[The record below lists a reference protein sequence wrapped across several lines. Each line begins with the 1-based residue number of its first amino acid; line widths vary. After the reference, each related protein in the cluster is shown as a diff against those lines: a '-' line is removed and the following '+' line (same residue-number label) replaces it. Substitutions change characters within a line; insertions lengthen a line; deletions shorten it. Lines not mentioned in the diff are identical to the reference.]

1 MNTLSLS
8 LGLSLIFATT
18 LITPVVAQTSDSKP
32 QLPSETG
39 SADDLRVSPR
49 GGVGFS
55 TTGSGY
61 EDPFFSLEG
70 FIPLQQS
77 PGSTLTFLEGKLLIS
92 TDSTMGGNILLG
104 KRFYSPSQD
113 QILGGYI
120 AYDFRDTG
128 NSFFNQISAGFE
140 RLSKNWDLRI
150 NGYLPVGNRRQQ
162 VAESFSNPTFQENSL
177 LLDRNRQFESAVAGV
192 DLEVGTQLLPL
203 GDGDLRGY
211 AGVYYYNAQG
221 GNDGFGIRGRLEARP
236 SDNLRVG
243 LLVQN
248 DPLFDTRVVLSLGAS
263 FPGTRPRGAQ
273 RDSTL
278 ARIGESVGRTST
290 ITVDEQKELETI
302 TATNPTTNEAYRFQ
316 HVNLGMGN
324 SDGTFE
330 SPFAT
335 VQEALAVAQ
344 PNDIVYVQAA
354 IDPGIP
360 SFKIPD
366 NVSVLSSG
374 PVQLIDTVEARNV
387 QLPFSG
393 TGLLPT
399 ITDTVVLGN
408 NTVLSGFKFLNP
420 AGNAIEGTNVSNLTI
435 RNNQITGAAQSGIS
449 LSNVTGT
456 TTLANNSI
464 TNSGAGISLNNN
476 IGSVDLNVNGNS
488 LTNNLEHIT
497 VGLVDTAVGTVGIV
511 ENIVTGGSVGVG
523 VEAGG
528 NSLLDVNIGSNTV
541 NNTTQTG
548 IAVDILGQAQVN
560 ATINDNSLTNN
571 LENIAVGLVDTV
583 VGTVGI
589 VENTVIGG
597 GVGVGV
603 EAGGNSLLDVNIGSN
618 TVNNTTQT
626 GIAVDILGQAQVN
639 ATINDNSLT
648 NNLEN
653 IAVGLVDTAVGT
665 VGIVENTVTGGGV
678 GVGVEAGGNSLLDVN
693 IGSNTVS
700 NTTQT
705 GIAVDILGQAQV
717 NATINDNSLTNNL
730 ENIAVGLVDTAVGTV
745 GIVEN
750 EITGGGLGINVDVAG
765 NSVLSGS
772 IGNNNVS
779 NTSQTGI
786 AVDALQQGQLANV
799 TVSGNTLTNNTE
811 NIAVGLVDTAVGTVN
826 IVENEVTGGG
836 LGINVDVAGNAVLT
850 ANIGNNTVN
859 NTSETGIAVDALG
872 QAQVNATI
880 NDNSLTNNVENIGVS
895 LTDTAVGTVGIVE
908 NEITG
913 GGLGINVDVAGNS
926 VLSGNIGN
934 NNVSNTSQT
943 GIAVDALQQGQLANV
958 TVSGNTLTNN
968 TENIAVG
975 LTDTATGTVGIVG
988 NEVTG
993 GGVGISVEAAG
1004 NSVLTGNIGNN
1015 SVENTSQTGI
1025 AIDALQQGQLANVT
1039 INDNSLTNNT
1049 ENISVG
1055 LVDTATGTVGI
1066 VGNEVTGGGV
1076 GISVEAAGNSV
1087 LTGNI
1092 GNNSVENTSQ
1102 TGIAIDALQ
1111 QGQLANVTVNDNS
1124 LTNNT
1129 ENIGVSLTDTG
1140 SGTVGI
1146 VGNEVIGGGVGISVE
1161 AAGNS
1166 VLNTS
1171 IGSNTVQNTTGT
1183 GIDVSTL
1190 DQTQVSATINN
1201 NSLENNVNGVNV
1213 DSTGAAQG
1221 MLAIVNN
1228 QVTNNL
1234 SGVTIG
1240 VALADNSVL
1249 QVGIASNS
1257 VDTPSGTGI
1266 IIDAPQATN
1275 LTLTVDQDTTANLQL
1290 NVVGEPVF
1298 NVTTGGILPPS
1309 PPPLPLPTTPISVP
1323 SVPTTPIS
1331 VPEVPTTPISV
1342 PEVPTTPISVPEV
1355 PTTPIS
1361 VPEVPTTPISVPE
1374 VPTTPISV
1382 PEVPTTPISVPEVPT
1397 TPISV
1402 PEVPTTPISV
1412 PEVPTTPISVPEVP
1426 ATPISVP
1433 SVPAT
1438 PISVPSVPT
1447 TPIPLL

>member
-571 LENIAVGLVDTV
+571 LENIAVGLVDT
-583 VGTVGI
+583 
-589 VENTVIGG
+589 
-597 GVGVGV
+597 
-603 EAGGNSLLDVNIGSN
+603 
-618 TVNNTTQT
+618 
-626 GIAVDILGQAQVN
+626 
-639 ATINDNSLT
+639 
-648 NNLEN
+648 
-653 IAVGLVDTAVGT
+653 AVGT
-665 VGIVENTVTGGGV
+665 V
-678 GVGVEAGGNSLLDVN
+678 
-693 IGSNTVS
+693 
-700 NTTQT
+700 
-705 GIAVDILGQAQV
+705 
-717 NATINDNSLTNNL
+717 
-730 ENIAVGLVDTAVGTV
+730 
-745 GIVEN
+745 
-750 EITGGGLGINVDVAG
+750 
-765 NSVLSGS
+765 
-772 IGNNNVS
+772 
-779 NTSQTGI
+779 
-786 AVDALQQGQLANV
+786 
-799 TVSGNTLTNNTE
+799 
-811 NIAVGLVDTAVGTVN
+811 
-826 IVENEVTGGG
+826 
-836 LGINVDVAGNAVLT
+836 
-850 ANIGNNTVN
+850 
-859 NTSETGIAVDALG
+859 
-872 QAQVNATI
+872 
-880 NDNSLTNNVENIGVS
+880 
-895 LTDTAVGTVGIVE
+895 
-908 NEITG
+908 
-913 GGLGINVDVAGNS
+913 
-926 VLSGNIGN
+926 
-934 NNVSNTSQT
+934 
-943 GIAVDALQQGQLANV
+943 
-958 TVSGNTLTNN
+958 
-968 TENIAVG
+968 
-975 LTDTATGTVGIVG
+975 
-988 NEVTG
+988 
-993 GGVGISVEAAG
+993 
-1004 NSVLTGNIGNN
+1004 
-1015 SVENTSQTGI
+1015 
-1025 AIDALQQGQLANVT
+1025 
-1039 INDNSLTNNT
+1039 
-1049 ENISVG
+1049 
-1055 LVDTATGTVGI
+1055 
-1066 VGNEVTGGGV
+1066 
-1076 GISVEAAGNSV
+1076 
-1087 LTGNI
+1087 
-1092 GNNSVENTSQ
+1092 
-1102 TGIAIDALQ
+1102 
-1111 QGQLANVTVNDNS
+1111 
-1124 LTNNT
+1124 
-1129 ENIGVSLTDTG
+1129 
-1140 SGTVGI
+1140 
-1146 VGNEVIGGGVGISVE
+1146 
-1161 AAGNS
+1161 
-1166 VLNTS
+1166 
-1171 IGSNTVQNTTGT
+1171 
-1183 GIDVSTL
+1183 
-1190 DQTQVSATINN
+1190 
-1201 NSLENNVNGVNV
+1201 
-1213 DSTGAAQG
+1213 
-1221 MLAIVNN
+1221 
-1228 QVTNNL
+1228 
-1234 SGVTIG
+1234 
-1240 VALADNSVL
+1240 
-1249 QVGIASNS
+1249 
-1257 VDTPSGTGI
+1257 
-1266 IIDAPQATN
+1266 
-1275 LTLTVDQDTTANLQL
+1275 
-1290 NVVGEPVF
+1290 
-1298 NVTTGGILPPS
+1298 
-1309 PPPLPLPTTPISVP
+1309 
-1323 SVPTTPIS
+1323 
-1331 VPEVPTTPISV
+1331 
-1342 PEVPTTPISVPEV
+1342 
-1355 PTTPIS
+1355 
-1361 VPEVPTTPISVPE
+1361 
-1374 VPTTPISV
+1374 
-1382 PEVPTTPISVPEVPT
+1382 
-1397 TPISV
+1397 
-1402 PEVPTTPISV
+1402 
-1412 PEVPTTPISVPEVP
+1412 
-1426 ATPISVP
+1426 
-1433 SVPAT
+1433 
-1438 PISVPSVPT
+1438 
-1447 TPIPLL
+1447 